1 MKKAFS
7 ILACSLLLLACG
19 KGKNGKTSGEEV
31 CACFAK
37 ANAMDPADPN
47 RAKAQS
53 DCSKKQFEAWS
64 RVKDDAEQSAAFNQA
79 LSSCATEQIRKSFG
93 K

>member
-1 MKKAFS
+1 MKK
-7 ILACSLLLLACG
+7 LLAAFICSIVLLSCG
-19 KGKNGKTSGEEV
+19 KAKSGKELGEEV
-31 CACFAK
+31 CACSKK

-53 DCSKKQFEAWS
+53 DCSKQQFEAWAK
-64 RVKDDAEQSAAFNQA
+64 VKDDPKKSDEFNKV
-79 LSSCATEQIRKSFG
+79 LSVCATEQIRQSFG